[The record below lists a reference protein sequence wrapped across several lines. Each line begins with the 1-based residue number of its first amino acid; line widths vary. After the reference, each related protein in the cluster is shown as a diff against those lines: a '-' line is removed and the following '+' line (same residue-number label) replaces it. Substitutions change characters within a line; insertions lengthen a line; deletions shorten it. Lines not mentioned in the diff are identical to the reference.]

1 MDRIAL
7 ILAAGKGTRMKSD
20 LPKPLVPF
28 LGLPIVQ
35 YIIDSFVSAG
45 IKEVN
50 LVIGY
55 GADLVREKIGED
67 VGYVYQL
74 EQKGTAHAVLQ
85 AKDTIAWEG
94 KSIIVFVG
102 DAPLISADS
111 IKKLAEVHEEN
122 GAACSFLTSFF
133 DLDLPYA
140 RVIRDE
146 KGNVAA
152 CVEELDAAKEQLEI
166 KELLSS
172 HFIFNSEK
180 LFEYLPTILPHKKN
194 GEFYLTDIIQLFI
207 ANNLLV
213 QAVSIENYEELVGLN
228 TPEDVVW
235 AENIYQ
241 TKS

>member
-1 MDRIAL
+1 MNRIAL
-7 ILAAGKGTRMKSD
+7 ILAAGKGARMKSD

-28 LGLPIVQ
+28 LGFPIVQ
-35 YIIDSFVSAG
+35 YIVDSFVSAG

-55 GADLVREKIGED
+55 GADLVRAKIGED

-85 AKDTIAWEG
+85 AKDEIAWEG
-94 KSIIVFVG
+94 KSIVVFVG

-111 IKKLAEVHEEN
+111 IMKLAEVHEKN

-140 RVIRDE
+140 RVIRNE
-146 KGNVAA
+146 KGNVTA
-152 CVEELDAAKEQLEI
+152 CVEELDATKEQLEI
-166 KELLSS
+166 KELMSS
-172 HFIFNSEK
+172 HFIFNGEK
-180 LFEYLPTILPHKKN
+180 LFEYLPKILPHKKN